1 MTVSRECE
9 LTWIRWSV
17 LTIVAGEGGA
27 GCPPATAIVE
37 ASALPEEVLP
47 YMATDYLV
55 IPPTVASS
63 DDQEKLEAVNTYAD
77 LAQYCEG
84 VLHSGRRPS
93 PIEGSHR
100 WRDAEGY
107 ELGPLEVMAAIC
119 RLRGV
124 PARIVTV
131 VKGVPA
137 PQGSE
142 HPGAALVQRVEVWT
156 SGAGWVPFPD
166 VGNEER
172 SELWVTLG
180 ILTPGK
186 EAHPDPLREGR
197 PLLMAGGKVIT
208 APLMDRDEVM
218 AQWRAANIDGPVL
231 SVAQVEELG
240 PRVDVWWQRAIDTF
254 IAGQIPA
261 PVYVDASYCV
271 IPATTAEELAKNL
284 EK

>member
-1 MTVSRECE
+1 M
-9 LTWIRWSV
+9 
-17 LTIVAGEGGA
+17 IVAGEGGA
-27 GCPPATAIVE
+27 GCPPETAIAE
-37 ASALPEEVLP
+37 ASGLPEETLP
-47 YMATDYLV
+47 YVATDYLV
-55 IPPTVASS
+55 IPPTVTSS

-84 VLHSGRRPS
+84 VLCSGRRPS

-131 VKGVPA
+131 VKGLPA
-137 PQGSE
+137 PEASDN
-142 HPGAALVQRVEVWT
+142 PMAPLVQRVEVWT

-180 ILTPGK
+180 VRAPGK
-186 EAHPDPLREGR
+186 EARPDPLREGR

-208 APLMDRDEVM
+208 APLMDRGEAM
-218 AQWRAANIDGPVL
+218 AGWLAVNIGGPVL
-231 SVAQVEELG
+231 SVARVEELG
-240 PRVDVWWQRAIDTF
+240 PGAATWWQRSIDTF
-254 IAGQIPA
+254 IAGQVPA
-261 PVYVDASYCV
+261 PAFVSACQCVERAS
-271 IPATTAEELAKNL
+271 TLEELAKNL